1 MKPTTPPLDDLAV
14 FALAMVVVFVFA
26 LLLVFLAVRK
36 WEDELKSETDQMF
49 MHAIFGVISEPPQ
62 PEEPQHSA
70 FDGALIELTAMMDD
84 REMKGRK

>member
-14 FALAMVVVFVFA
+14 LILAMAVVFVFA

-62 PEEPQHSA
+62 TEEPQHSA
-70 FDGALIELTAMMDD
+70 FDGVLIELSSRMDD
-84 REMKGRK
+84 QDKRGK